1 MLRYF
6 RFHLLSS
13 KRKLEIYAQ
22 SQNQLL
28 TRPYYFVGWS
38 FIITLQPCEMVFQ
51 SLGWGYCL
59 FSYLFLFFALLP
71 LIVRW
76 MANSENMYSKS
87 IFRSSLSFVVPV
99 P

>member
-28 TRPYYFVGWS
+28 TRPFILLAGHLLSLYNLAKGAFNRSDGVFVS
-38 FIITLQPCEMVFQ
+38 
-51 SLGWGYCL
+51 
-59 FSYLFLFFALLP
+59 
-71 LIVRW
+71 
-76 MANSENMYSKS
+76 
-87 IFRSSLSFVVPV
+87 RSSLGHLLLIGWWKVA
-99 P
+99 